1 MKPKILLLDDE
12 IEVLSLFIEFLNEH
26 YEVDVCNSV
35 NTFFEMIEDKVY
47 DVFLLD
53 INMPLMNGL
62 EVCKKIKENQKY
74 IYTPVLFITAFSDIS
89 KIEQGFLVGAV
100 DYITKPLRL
109 QEVKIR
115 IDSHYKM
122 SKSRMELKDEHLELN
137 RQIEELTKELK
148 NTKDEIVEEDFQ
160 DRESRFKSTN
170 RQIEENKVKN
180 EIFNEKF
187 RDIQEKLEK
196 QKKLLQDT
204 KISLNLM

>member
-1 MKPKILLLDDE
+1 VKPKILLLDDE

>member
-1 MKPKILLLDDE
+1 MIE

-100 DYITKPLRL
+100 DYITKLLRL

-180 EIFNEKF
+180 EIFNEEF